1 MWCRCCICGAGVV
14 YELTCGAGVYEL
26 TCGAGVV
33 CVLTCGAGAVYVVQV
48 LYMS

>member
-14 YELTCGAGVYEL
+14 YVL

-33 CVLTCGAGAVYVVQV
+33 YVLTCGAGVVYVVQV
-48 LYMS
+48 FYMS

>member
-14 YELTCGAGVYEL
+14 YELTCGADVVYEL

-33 CVLTCGAGAVYVVQV
+33 YVVQV
-48 LYMS
+48 LYMC

>member
-1 MWCRCCICGAGVV
+1 MWCRCCICGAV
-14 YELTCGAGVYEL
+14 VYEL

>member
-14 YELTCGAGVYEL
+14 YELTCGAGVVYEL

-33 CVLTCGAGAVYVVQV
+33 YVVHV
-48 LYMS
+48 LYMC